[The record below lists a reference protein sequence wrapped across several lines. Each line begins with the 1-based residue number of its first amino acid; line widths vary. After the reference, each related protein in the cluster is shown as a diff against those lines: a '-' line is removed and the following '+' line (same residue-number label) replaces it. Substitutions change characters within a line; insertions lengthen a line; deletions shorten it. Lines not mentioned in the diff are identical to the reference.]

1 MKESINILI
10 YFSYISKTYQ
20 QFIQESM
27 KDSSFSPNEMNL
39 MLFLA
44 NNKADTAIDFVKE
57 TGTSKSL
64 LTRSA
69 DSLTNQGYIRKE
81 PDQEDRR
88 FTHLKLTEKGE
99 EIASTLRMLR
109 RDFMKKLTDEMSQEE
124 FLAFQET
131 LEKMKQNILKGKE

>member
-1 MKESINILI
+1 MKENINILI
-10 YFSYISKTYQ
+10 HFSYIAKTYW

-57 TGTSKSL
+57 TGASKSL
-64 LTRSA
+64 LTRSV
-69 DSLTNQGYIRKE
+69 DSLTDQGYIRKE

-99 EIASTLRMLR
+99 EIALNLRTLRSN
-109 RDFMKKLTDEMSQEE
+109 FMKELAGNISEEE
-124 FLAFQET
+124 FLAFQEI
-131 LEKMKQNILKGKE
+131 LEKMKQNILK

>member
-1 MKESINILI
+1 MKENINILI
-10 YFSYISKTYQ
+10 HFSYIAKTYR

-69 DSLTNQGYIRKE
+69 DSLTDQGYLRKE

-109 RDFMKKLTDEMSQEE
+109 SEFMKKLTDGISQEE
-124 FLAFQET
+124 FLLFQET
-131 LEKMKQNILKGKE
+131 LEKMKQNILN

>member
-1 MKESINILI
+1 MKENINTFIH
-10 YFSYISKTYQ
+10 FSYIAKTYQ
-20 QFIQESM
+20 QFIQEAM

-57 TGTSKSL
+57 TGASKSL

-69 DSLTNQGYIRKE
+69 DSLAEQGYIRKE
-81 PDQEDRR
+81 PDLEDRR

-99 EIASTLRMLR
+99 EIASVLRTLR
-109 RDFMKKLTDEMSQEE
+109 RDFMKKLTDNISQEE
-124 FLAFQET
+124 FLVFQEI
-131 LEKMKQNILKGKE
+131 LEKMKLNILK